1 MPVTRELRGSTP
13 RHHVELDLT
22 PQVLALSIP
31 VERTWDERGEELSP
45 VCDNRAGFVSA
56 SMLAIKAKLFDDGL
70 YAAVELAAQRGAGGF
85 AGKAGLLAQLVRHA
99 PAVAAAASLG
109 GQDVALDDAAR
120 EIRDTFLA
128 NELKS
133 KPLGFYTWSD
143 ELRRIF
149 QQDRL
154 LQEPLEDDR
163 AAVLAAALRADP
175 VASRTYASYLELV
188 AKLTNPLAS
197 DKPDL
202 RKPDGAYFFPPSRAH
217 ESDLMKK
224 LFGMKPIPEGFELAA
239 EMILRIRD
247 GSLKLE
253 PTADSGWYDWQTW
266 ALEPL
271 LLLEKMP
278 EGKRLK
284 SDVRY
289 REQLDELFKAI
300 LALTR
305 ETHVKQL
312 EMLEMGAAFPGGEP
326 QPIVWVAPELS
337 LEPVV
342 SYYERRAQGYDFVQR
357 VLESTFGDALA
368 LDELV
373 EIASVFRGAAAVA
386 AEELGMRAASERD
399 AIAFR
404 AWSAKHDPKL
414 HNDVRM
420 MVPVFFDIG
429 RGKTKVWMVLGWSTR
444 DLHVDFATPPLA
456 RVKEGR
462 VEVRFQAARR
472 SIAYPVFAEAYVT
485 RLLDRDEFRAHC
497 SRWKSRKEILAHLP

>member
-1 MPVTRELRGSTP
+1 
-13 RHHVELDLT
+13 
-22 PQVLALSIP
+22 
-31 VERTWDERGEELSP
+31 
-45 VCDNRAGFVSA
+45 
-56 SMLAIKAKLFDDGL
+56 MLAIKAKLFDDGL
-70 YAAVELAAQRGAGGF
+70 YATVELAAQRGAGRF
-85 AGKAGLLAQLVRHA
+85 AGKAGLLAKLVRYA
-99 PAVAAAASLG
+99 PEIAAAASLG

-120 EIRDTFLA
+120 EVREKFLA
-128 NELKS
+128 SELKS

-143 ELRRIF
+143 ELRQIF

-154 LQEPLEDDR
+154 LQDRLEDDR
-163 AAVLAAALRADP
+163 AAALAAALRADAA
-175 VASRTYASYLELV
+175 ASRTYADYLDLV
-188 AKLTNPLAS
+188 ARLTNPLAP

-202 RKPDGAYFFPPSRAH
+202 RKTDGAYFFPPSRAH

-224 LFGMKPIPEGFELAA
+224 LFGPRPIPEGFELAA
-239 EMILRIRD
+239 EMIRRIRD

-253 PTADSGWYDWQTW
+253 PTAESGWYDWQTW
-266 ALEPL
+266 ALEPIV
-271 LLLEKMP
+271 LLEKMP

-312 EMLEMGAAFPGGEP
+312 EMLEMGAAFPGGKP

-342 SYYERRAQGYDFVQR
+342 SYYERRAQAYDFVLR

-368 LDELV
+368 SLSRQGPSGPSKRPLLDELV
-373 EIASVFRGAAAVA
+373 EIASLFRGAAAVA
-386 AEELGMRAASERD
+386 AEELGLRAASGED
-399 AIAFR
+399 AAAFR
-404 AWSAKHDPKL
+404 GWAAKHDPEL
-414 HNDVRM
+414 HSDVRM
-420 MVPVFFDIG
+420 IVPVFFDIE

-456 RVKEGR
+456 RVKDGQ
-462 VEVRFQAARR
+462 VEVRFQATRR

-485 RLLDRDEFRAHC
+485 RLLDRDEFRSHC
-497 SRWKSRKEILAHLP
+497 GRWKSRKEILAHLS